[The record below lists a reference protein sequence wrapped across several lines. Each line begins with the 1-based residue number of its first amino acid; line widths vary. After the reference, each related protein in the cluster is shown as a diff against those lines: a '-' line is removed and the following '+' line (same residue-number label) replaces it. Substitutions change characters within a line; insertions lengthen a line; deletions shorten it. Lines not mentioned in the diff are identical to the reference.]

1 MCKFE
6 VGDTVLVVA
15 DEEGEEY
22 IGRIET
28 LYDTGRY
35 NSAGLQALISL
46 TSPQYFNVNIPS
58 QYEVGDTL
66 FVVARRKARNISA
79 GLGLRLIQV
88 RTTVQDFTLSYTL
101 TISPT
106 TPFEFGDTVL
116 CNC

>member
-46 TSPQYFNVNIPS
+46 TSPQYFNVNIPPPNMKLEILS
-58 QYEVGDTL
+58 LLWQ
-66 FVVARRKARNISA
+66 RRKARNISA
-79 GLGLRLIQV
+79 GLRLCLIQV
-88 RTTVQDFTLSYTL
+88 CTTVQDFALSYTL
-101 TISPT
+101 TIPSPT
-106 TPFEFGDTVL
+106 TSFEFGDTVFV
-116 CNC
+116 